1 MGDESGLV
9 LRWTTVVVVAFV
21 LQVGLVADVRP
32 FGVHGDVMLLLAVC
46 AGLAGGPGRG
56 AVVGFVAGLLVDL
69 LMPGTLGVAA
79 MAYAV
84 VGFVVGTVQEA
95 MLNTSRAFSIVV
107 TAIASALG
115 ILLFALLGELLGQ
128 RSLTDP
134 QLLPIVGIVAAFN
147 ALLCV
152 PTLAVSRWAE
162 GSATRLGAR

>member
-1 MGDESGLV
+1 MGDESGML
-9 LRWTTVVVVAFV
+9 LRWCTVMVVAFV
-21 LQVGLVADVRP
+21 LQVGVIVDVRP
-32 FGVHGDVMLLLAVC
+32 FGVHGDIMLLLAIC

-84 VGFVVGTVQEA
+84 VGFVVGSVQEA
-95 MLNTSRAFSIVV
+95 MLNTSRSFSIAV
-107 TAIASALG
+107 TAIASAVG
-115 ILLFALLGELLGQ
+115 VLLFALLGELLGQ

-134 QLLPIVGIVAAFN
+134 RLLRIVGIVAAFN

-152 PTLAVSRWAE
+152 PALVVSRWAE
-162 GSATRLGAR
+162 GSPTRLSAR